1 MGFPD
6 SSVGKESACKAGDPG
21 SIPGS
26 GRSPGKWIDYPL
38 QYSWASLMAQLVRI
52 CLQCGRPGFKPWV
65 GKIPWR
71 REGLPTP
78 VFWSG
83 EFHGL
88 HSQSMGSQRVGHD
101 CTTFSYIHPS
111 QTWNLVTI
119 DQKRYKASLVVQLVK
134 NLPASVGDPGDVG
147 SIPGLG
153 RSPGEGNGNPLQYSC
168 LENSMNRGAWWARVH
183 GVMKNLTQLS
193 VHTHTYN
200 RKIND

>member
-6 SSVGKESACKAGDPG
+6 NSVSKESACNAGDPS

-101 CTTFSYIHPS
+101 CTTFNYIHPS
-111 QTWNLVTI
+111 QTRHLVTI
-119 DQKRYKASLVVQLVK
+119 DQKRYKASLVGLPGGSDD
-134 NLPASVGDPGDVG
+134 NLPAMRKRGFSSWVGK
-147 SIPGLG
+147 IPWRRERLPTPVFWSGEFHGLY
-153 RSPGEGNGNPLQYSC
+153 SPWPKS
-168 LENSMNRGAWWARVH
+168 RAR
-183 GVMKNLTQLS
+183 LS
-193 VHTHTYN
+193 NFHFLGMA
-200 RKIND
+200 